1 MLEGVP
7 STLRASL
14 TGDVLRAWRNAEHG
28 VTPKTEADRQ
38 KYWKHLCTYA
48 KAWGV
53 DPYLE
58 YETQF
63 KRNIVVTAFAARVR
77 TGFYG
82 RGNQVTVQTVTTA
95 LASISK
101 TCKLA
106 GKQSPIYRAENTYQ
120 LPIERMV
127 EGMRREDPMPTPQL
141 AVPVSVPEKC
151 FDIGNLIGSEKAK
164 AEGDLALIAFY
175 YLLRVGE
182 YTKPKYH
189 KTTKG
194 KRRRATR
201 TVQFRVKDVGFFADD
216 TGIDSSTVLLDLL
229 LQASS
234 VTLRIENQKNGKM
247 GDAIHHEAVKN
258 VTNGPTQAL
267 ARRVHHILSNGG
279 SKESL
284 ICDYYD
290 DDKWSSVTSKDMIT
304 RIRSAA
310 KALQLNKKGIDPDMV
325 GAHSLRAGGAMAM
338 KLHGFDETT
347 IMKMGR
353 WRSLTF
359 LMYIHS
365 QIAHLSKDVSTKMN
379 SPLPFL
385 NISSF

>member
-1 MLEGVP
+1 MLAGVQGP
-7 STLRASL
+7 LRASL
-14 TGDVLRAWRNAEHG
+14 ASDVMRAWRNIEHG

-38 KYWKHLCTYA
+38 KYWTHWCIYA
-48 KAWGV
+48 KAWNRE
-53 DPYLE
+53 PFLKN
-58 YETQF
+58 ETQF
-63 KRNIVVTAFAARVR
+63 RRNIVVTAFASRVR

-82 RGNQVTVQTVTTA
+82 LGNQVKVQTVTTA
-95 LASISK
+95 LTSISK
-101 TCKLA
+101 TSELA
-106 GKQSPIYRAENTYQ
+106 GQQSPIYRSPNTYQ

-127 EGMRREDPMPTPQL
+127 EGMRRDDPMPTPQL
-141 AVPVSVPEKC
+141 AVPVGVPEKC
-151 FDIGNLIGSEKAK
+151 HEMGNLIGSEKAK

-182 YTKPKYH
+182 YTKIKYIR
-189 KTTKG
+189 TSKG
-194 KRRRATR
+194 KRRKATR

-216 TGIDSSTVLLDLL
+216 CVINSKTASLELL

-234 VTLRIENQKNGKM
+234 ATLRIENQKNGNM
-247 GDAIHHEAVKN
+247 GDAIHHEAIPN
-258 VTNGPTQAL
+258 IANGPTQAL

-279 SKESL
+279 NKESL
-284 ICDYYD
+284 ICDYYE
-290 DDKWSSVTSKDMIT
+290 DKTWSAVTSRNMIA
-304 RIRSAA
+304 RVRSAT
-310 KALQLNKKGIDPDMV
+310 KALNLHQKGIDPDMV
-325 GAHSLRAGGAMAM
+325 GAHSIRAGGAMAM
-338 KLHGFDETT
+338 KLHGCDETT

-365 QIAHLSKDVSTKMN
+365 QIAHLSKDVSKKMN